1 MNLSTKMLTNY
12 RYMTE
17 INAHGELLETVAKD
31 FNLMIYVNLFKAI
44 NNIHS
49 VEGHLNYDVLQ
60 VRDRLKLEMMEILK
74 RKINDL
80 DYEEMKSIF

>member
-44 NNIHS
+44 NSIHS